1 MSGVRFGHSTQRV
14 ILMNIV
20 LIGGTV
26 EALVLAWE
34 LSVEHNIIV
43 IEIEAEMGLP
53 MTHPGRIMN
62 SSILDDLFSEEQIAF
77 LALKENP
84 DGCGCRWDW
93 VMKHLAANV
102 ARRGVSFMTRTR
114 VLSCTKQDDVY
125 LLELTSSERST
136 PTHLLADRV
145 LQMHQPSGRGPGGRT
160 HQLQPSTPPIFPHPK
175 TTEWFGGTTLSSE
188 HHASSKADLILQ
200 RADGM
205 TELWWSKGPEWMP
218 MYGFIEQCT
227 TVLPEDKEQLSLD
240 SVLSRVRDHALK
252 FV

>member
-1 MSGVRFGHSTQRV
+1 
-14 ILMNIV
+14 
-20 LIGGTV
+20 
-26 EALVLAWE
+26 
-34 LSVEHNIIV
+34 
-43 IEIEAEMGLP
+43 
-53 MTHPGRIMN
+53 
-62 SSILDDLFSEEQIAF
+62 
-77 LALKENP
+77 
-84 DGCGCRWDW
+84 
-93 VMKHLAANV
+93 
-102 ARRGVSFMTRTR
+102 
-114 VLSCTKQDDVY
+114 
-125 LLELTSSERST
+125 
-136 PTHLLADRV
+136 
-145 LQMHQPSGRGPGGRT
+145 MHQPSGRGPGGRT